1 MEAPTALW
9 ATISENKSEVKP
21 LYASMAGDDPASGK
35 NWSSKPKQ
43 QVNAWNRTMQHTYHT
58 YIPESYQT
66 LPSKAATIRASS
78 AASNKEQKFKGYS
91 EEFLGLAKFTH
102 FLLKCWW
109 WSSNFWLGHFLQ
121 EEAVSSSRSMNLF
134 FEAPFLN
141 QGFPNFQRRLV
152 EVWWTGKG
160 RHERCEAG
168 LPSAQPFGWWVKH
181 AEAQWICRQATERVQ
196 ELNCNPDNAGFHVG
210 FCIMFFFLFLFPE
223 KGNKHHGYYMKDHHY
238 SHLWTWAFPKKT
250 GAGMLQR
257 NIPMT
262 LRMRPTWRNMEAVR
276 RAKMERSTFRVPAL
290 HRVTIQKGQMA
301 GRKVAGIR
309 SMSGGTQQN
318 GKGVVVGCMEIRG
331 RG

>member
-121 EEAVSSSRSMNLF
+121 EEAVSSSRSMKLF

-141 QGFPNFQRRLV
+141 QGGFPNFQRRLV

-181 AEAQWICRQATERVQ
+181 AKAQWICRQATERVQ

-210 FCIMFFFLFLFPE
+210 FCIMFFFCFF
-223 KGNKHHGYYMKDHHY
+223 
-238 SHLWTWAFPKKT
+238 
-250 GAGMLQR
+250 
-257 NIPMT
+257 
-262 LRMRPTWRNMEAVR
+262 R
-276 RAKMERSTFRVPAL
+276 RKATNTM
-290 HRVTIQKGQMA
+290 VTIWKIIIIHTFEPGPFQKKLEQVCFKGTFPWHC
-301 GRKVAGIR
+301 VWDLLEGIWR
-309 SMSGGTQQN
+309 QWEGPRWRELHFGFRLCTESRFRRGKWLGGW
-318 GKGVVVGCMEIRG
+318 
-331 RG
+331 